1 MLIMDASVS
10 SSKSRQAKVVQ
21 SHHAVALPDDVSGSK
36 TLKALAPQVL
46 SSLPADEAPMKPVFV
61 KRDKRE
67 TRILESGGS
76 TEPSKRSHEV
86 ASGSNHAKKPL
97 CSFDDE

>member
-10 SSKSRQAKVVQ
+10 GAKPRHAEAVPVRQSMTLPPDVPISK
-21 SHHAVALPDDVSGSK
+21 PP
-36 TLKALAPQVL
+36 KALAPQVVSALL
-46 SSLPADEAPMKPVFV
+46 SDEAPVKPVFV

-67 TRILESGGS
+67 TRITES
-76 TEPSKRSHEV
+76 
-86 ASGSNHAKKPL
+86 AGSNETNKRTFEEAVAGNNSKKPL